1 MRKCL
6 TMCTSCDE
14 TYKIF
19 SLELMTK
26 EPVSNNM
33 ELYREIA
40 HRLFQHKV
48 ISNIN
53 IDNNK
58 AFTCSDKQKFGFDLH
73 LGNKKDPQAVNL
85 INVEN
90 ALTGLLDNF
99 EGYSEMQIKLNE
111 CA

>member
-1 MRKCL
+1 
-6 TMCTSCDE
+6 MCTSCDE

-19 SLELMTK
+19 SVELVTK
-26 EPVSNNM
+26 DPIATNM
-33 ELYREIA
+33 DLFKEIA
-40 HRLFQHKV
+40 HRLFQNKV

-58 AFTCSDKQKFGFDLH
+58 AFTSNDKQKFGFDLH
-73 LGNKKDPQAVNL
+73 LGNRKDPQTVNL

-90 ALTGLLDNF
+90 ALAGLLDNF